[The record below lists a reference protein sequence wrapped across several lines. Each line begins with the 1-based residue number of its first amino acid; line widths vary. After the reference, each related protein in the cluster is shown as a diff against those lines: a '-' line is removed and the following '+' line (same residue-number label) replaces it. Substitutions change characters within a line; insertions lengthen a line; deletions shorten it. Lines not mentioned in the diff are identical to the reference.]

1 MPSSCAARTGCYG
14 IDLELAVGCRCH
26 CNFLVC
32 NNTDRR
38 GTDGIASR
46 PCATMLGM
54 DYTDMVCL
62 IAEIFKRL
70 QPHQRLWPFSGQ
82 TLRDSELVRRRGRW
96 LASRKMEI
104 YLQESAA
111 VTFFSSQLPDTKAR
125 ILQAAQSFPEVSARA
140 RAFLRWSI
148 PSESWWH
155 LLTDRQTGEI
165 GVDEKFQSGSR
176 QMGQPDSVQD
186 ANRRGARKRTVHLK
200 SCK

>member
-1 MPSSCAARTGCYG
+1 MRTRFRQLLRALKLPDQSTAGDRAL
-14 IDLELAVGCRCH
+14 DLGSLRAG
-26 CNFLVC
+26 
-32 NNTDRR
+32 
-38 GTDGIASR
+38 G
-46 PCATMLGM
+46 ATHLLNL
-54 DYTDMVCL
+54 T
-62 IAEIFKRL
+62 E
-70 QPHQRLWPFSGQ
+70 
-82 TLRDSELVRRRGRW
+82 DSELVRRRGRW
-96 LASRKMEI
+96 LASRTMEI

-155 LLTDRQTGEI
+155 LLTERQTGEM